1 MCVLSNVIV
10 CTKEERAGKCEKK
23 KERERGSQRKEGR
36 EGRELVLE
44 RERER
49 EEMATTTLV
58 PMPPLAPREVS
69 ERAATPRRI
78 IVEESSLA
86 NGNAGAMPVV
96 VSQQQQ
102 QQQQWAFDVLGDYG
116 EYLDGLRREGGGDED
131 ESTGAGVDAEVDGG
145 NKSPTVGRLDVGALP
160 EDIAFAAE
168 QLGSRD
174 PAMSS
179 LIINTY
185 RRKKLEREAIHEY
198 ASNVK
203 ETTTMRDESGTIGG
217 GRGAP
222 SPSVYL
228 IKNGSSATTTGAGVG
243 AAAAAGVG
251 GGMEM
256 SASHRQESAL
266 DTYLDMRQE
275 RALRR
280 WEHYC
285 ELWERERK
293 KLHANLD
300 LPSEHP
306 YIMDSADE
314 YRKKIETLD
323 ALDRAVPLEER
334 HGSDQW
340 TMSLR
345 NNWARYVPV
354 GNIFSG
360 LFCPVEERQRG
371 FDDLIKVGKP
381 KSSATAASDPQRVR
395 GWHQSSHLAL
405 RLMQFSK
412 RVEGFPKYNPD
423 MTQLEVQGRGVVE
436 ELLDLADKQ
445 VRRCT
450 SASPLLLFLRRV
462 LPLTTCTP
470 NGNNKAY
477 KRNTRTCSVSV
488 FRDQIKRRIRKSLS
502 TDLSNSH
509 WCYTYFVVS
518 CLVPR

>member
-1 MCVLSNVIV
+1 MSELCCVVI
-10 CTKEERAGKCEKK
+10 KAEG
-23 KERERGSQRKEGR
+23 RGESWCPSQRKQQGAGEE

-44 RERER
+44 LEEEER
-49 EEMATTTLV
+49 MATTTLV

-78 IVEESSLA
+78 IVEEPSLA
-86 NGNAGAMPVV
+86 NGNAGAMPVGTA

-102 QQQQWAFDVLGDYG
+102 QQQRAFDVLGDYG

-203 ETTTMRDESGTIGG
+203 ETTATRDESGTIGG

-222 SPSVYL
+222 SPSGYQM
-228 IKNGSSATTTGAGVG
+228 KNGSSATGAGVG
-243 AAAAAGVG
+243 GAGATGVG
-251 GGMEM
+251 GGVEM

-285 ELWERERK
+285 DLWERERK

-314 YRKKIETLD
+314 YRKKVETLD

-445 VRRCT
+445 VRRCA
-450 SASPLLLFLRRV
+450 SAPQPSSRALYL
-462 LPLTTCTP
+462 
-470 NGNNKAY
+470 
-477 KRNTRTCSVSV
+477 
-488 FRDQIKRRIRKSLS
+488 
-502 TDLSNSH
+502 
-509 WCYTYFVVS
+509 YFDTKEQKMKKKKEEIMY
-518 CLVPR
+518 